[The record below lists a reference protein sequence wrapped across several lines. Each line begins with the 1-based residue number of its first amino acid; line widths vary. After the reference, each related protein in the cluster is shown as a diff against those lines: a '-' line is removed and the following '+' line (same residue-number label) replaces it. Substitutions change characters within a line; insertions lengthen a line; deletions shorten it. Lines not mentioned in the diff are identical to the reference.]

1 MLDSPTQN
9 GSMMPPDSDLASA
22 QVGGNNSSSDFV
34 SPVPPLFR
42 MGIAM
47 FKLLDQRA
55 STAAN
60 TMY

>member
-34 SPVPPLFR
+34 SPVLPLLR
-42 MGIAM
+42 LGITM

-55 STAAN
+55 RTAAKM
-60 TMY
+60 MY